1 MADNPQKKPHATPG
15 KSLVDKVIDLA
26 LGAGGGAV
34 TLLSGL
40 LAAVLILYSGYVLYD
55 SFATERAA
63 SSSAWDLL
71 QFKPEILDDTE
82 TPLSAPELAKI
93 IKDYRAW
100 LTVYDTNIDY
110 PVVQYTNDL
119 YYASHDV
126 YQNNSLT
133 GAIYLAAGNN
143 PDFSDSYNVIYG
155 HHMDSSAMFG
165 GLDKMTGS
173 ETGVIVTGED
183 IYDVQFFAVVKTD
196 AYENRIYNVG
206 NRMDDVLAFLRS
218 GGEGGVGVGTEV
230 VYFNEE
236 AASDAERL
244 VALSTCASA
253 VTSGRLV
260 VIGKM
265 TKRIVMKD
273 ITVTKVWDDEDNQDG
288 IRPASLTLTASDGTE
303 AVLTEENEWTAT
315 VSVRKFDNLG
325 EVCYTWE
332 EKNMPAG
339 YTVTGNV
346 TNGDETTITNRHEP
360 AIVSA
365 SVHKVWIDDDNRDGI
380 RPESLSVALSDGQ
393 HTVTLSEANGWTA
406 GVENLPKYSEGKEI
420 AYTWTEAETTGY
432 TLTSSRTEGMLTT
445 LTNTHVPA
453 TAAVSVEKIWED
465 GNNRDGIRS
474 TSVTASLYGN
484 GKVAGT
490 VTLTAEN
497 NWKGSIDGLLVYE
510 KGQPIDYRWTEE
522 SVPEGYVLTVSEDGK
537 TLTNTHTPAVK
548 ALTVTKIWDDND
560 NQDGVRPAS
569 LWVSLNSGLSVELNE
584 ANRWTETV
592 EGLPVYDG
600 GQEIEYTWTETG
612 VTGYTLTGA
621 VTNGSLTTLTNRHET
636 DTTVATVVKEW
647 DDDGNR
653 DGIRPSSIDVILK
666 ANGREIRTEELSE
679 KNGWTATASGL
690 DLNEDGKAIAYTW
703 AEPDTEGYTS
713 SQSVNGT
720 TTTITNTH
728 KPETKALTVCKS
740 WNDQDNQD
748 GIRPSSV
755 TAILLAG
762 SAPVQRITLSA
773 ENEWSGTVEDL
784 PVYGNGAEISYTWTE
799 ENVEGY
805 TPESRTEGNVT
816 TLVNTHEPE
825 TFSLTALKVWDDD
838 HNRDGIRPASVTAA
852 LYADGE
858 KLLDVELKEENGW
871 SAAVDGL
878 DRYSDGVEIEYSW
891 QEENVP
897 EGYTSSVENNIITNT
912 HIPAAASLRVV
923 KIWDDDEDRDRIRP
937 STLKVMLLADGVP
950 VPGGEKALN
959 ETNGWTAEMEN
970 LPVYANGQKIVYTW
984 KEEEVNGYTVN
995 SAEEGTVTTLTNT
1008 HQIDT
1013 LTLTILKIWDD
1024 DDNRDGIRPETLTVT
1039 LLADGKEAQ
1048 TVDLSEQNRWSAA
1061 VTVPA
1066 KDRGTAIVYSWAEPR
1081 VSGYTFSQESDQTA
1095 TTFINTHK
1103 PATTRRIATKVWD
1116 DVDDQ
1121 DGVRPGALNVYL
1133 FADGDLLETYVLN
1146 EENEWTCT
1154 VEDLPVYDHGK
1165 AIAYTWR
1172 EDRLEEYTRE
1182 DGYPNGKT
1190 STNGITTTFT
1200 NKREPMLTAL
1210 TVRKVW
1216 DDRENHDGLRPDQ
1229 LALTLLANGE
1239 AVQHIQMNEE
1249 NGWTVTVEDL
1259 PCFAAGKEI
1268 VYSWT
1273 EEPVEGYVLT
1283 SIAQAG
1289 ETTVLTNTHENETT
1303 VATVVKVWDDDDDR
1317 DGLRPSSLRVTLN
1330 ADGQA
1335 VKTVLLN
1342 EDNSWT
1348 ATVENLTKY
1357 NGEAEIV
1364 YTWMEE
1370 EINGYTANFIT
1381 EGNTTTIINTH
1392 EIITAPITVVKVWD
1406 DQDNQDGIRPSR
1418 LYVTLS
1424 IGETVELNESNGW
1437 TATVND
1443 LPVYAYGGRRIIYS
1457 WSEPSV
1463 EGYSQTGNETVI
1475 VEDGKRITTLTNTHE
1490 PMMTELTVKKVWR
1503 DAADPT
1509 ARPLVLSVFLTGGD
1523 NAWRVTL
1530 DASNNW
1536 SASVTVPMYQ
1546 NGRQI
1551 AYIWTEGRVNGYKG
1565 SMTTFGNVTTF
1576 INTRVIMPGLNP
1588 PRPVQPT
1595 NPDET
1600 IDEISIPLGLGQT
1613 VINVGDCLE

>member
-1 MADNPQKKPHATPG
+1 MADNPQKKPHATPT

-71 QFKPEILDDTE
+71 QFKPEIFDDME
-82 TPLSAPELAKI
+82 TPLYGQELSEI
-93 IKDYRAW
+93 NKDYRAW

-110 PVVQYTNDL
+110 PVVQGPNDL
-119 YYASHDV
+119 YYASHDI
-126 YQNNSLT
+126 YRNDSLT
-133 GAIYLAAGNN
+133 GAIYLAAGNS
-143 PDFSDSYNVIYG
+143 PDFSDTYNVIYG

-165 GLDKMTGS
+165 GLDKMTGD
-173 ETGVIVTGED
+173 ETGIIITSED

-196 AYENRIYNVG
+196 AYENMIYNVG

-230 VYFNEE
+230 VYFNE
-236 AASDAERL
+236 AAAADAERL

-265 TKRIVMKD
+265 TRRIVMKD
-273 ITVTKVWDDEDNQDG
+273 ITVTKVWDDHNNQDG
-288 IRPASLTLTASDGTE
+288 LRPATLTLTASDGTE
-303 AVLTEENEWTAT
+303 AVLSEENGWTAT

-325 EVCYTWE
+325 EVRYTWE
-332 EKNMPAG
+332 EKNVPSG

-346 TNGDETTITNRHEP
+346 TDGDETTVTNRHEP
-360 AIVSA
+360 ATVSV
-365 SVHKVWIDDDNRDGI
+365 SVRKVWNDDDNRDGI
-380 RPESLSVALSDGQ
+380 RPESLCIALSDGQ

-406 GVENLPKYSEGKEI
+406 GVENLPKFSEGKEI
-420 AYTWTEAETTGY
+420 AYTWTEAETAGY
-432 TLTSSRTEGMLTT
+432 TLTNSRTEGMLTI
-445 LTNTHVPA
+445 LINTHVPA

-465 GNNRDGIRS
+465 GNNRDGIRPA
-474 TSVTASLYGN
+474 SVTASLYGN
-484 GKVAGT
+484 GKAAGT

-497 NWKGSIDGLLVYE
+497 GWKDSIEGLLVYE
-510 KGQPIDYRWTEE
+510 NGQPIDYRWTEE
-522 SVPEGYVLTVSEDGK
+522 SVPEGYILTVSEDGK

-548 ALTVTKIWDDND
+548 ALTVTKVWDDND

-600 GQEIEYTWTETG
+600 GQVIEYTWTETG
-612 VTGYTLTGA
+612 VPGYTLTGA

-647 DDDGNR
+647 EDDGNR
-653 DGIRPSSIDVILK
+653 DGIRPASIDVILK
-666 ANGREIRTEELSE
+666 ANGKEIRTEQLSE
-679 KNGWTATASGL
+679 ENGWTVTVSGL
-690 DLNEDGKAIAYTW
+690 DLNEDGEAIVYTW
-703 AEPDTEGYTS
+703 AEPDMEGYMS

-720 TTTITNTH
+720 TTTIINTH
-728 KPETKALTVCKS
+728 NPEKKALTVRKS
-740 WNDQDNQD
+740 WNDYDNQD

-762 SAPVQRITLSA
+762 DTPVHRVTLSE
-773 ENEWSGTVEDL
+773 ENEWSGTAEDL
-784 PVYGNGAEISYTWTE
+784 PVYENGSEISYTWTE
-799 ENVEGY
+799 ESVEGY
-805 TPESRTEGNVT
+805 APESRTEGNVT

-825 TFSLTALKVWDDD
+825 TFRLTAVKVWDDD
-838 HNRDGIRPASVTAA
+838 DNRDGIRPASVTAA
-852 LYADGE
+852 LFADGD
-858 KLLDVELKEENGW
+858 KLLDVELKEETGW

-878 DRYSDGVEIEYSW
+878 DRYRTGAEIEYSW
-891 QEENVP
+891 QEVNVP
-897 EGYTSSVENNIITNT
+897 EGYTSAVEENTITNT
-912 HIPAAASLRVV
+912 HVPAAESLRVV

-937 STLKVMLLADGVP
+937 SALKVTLLANGVP

-959 ETNGWTAEMEN
+959 ESNGWTAEMEN

-1008 HQIDT
+1008 HQVDT
-1013 LTLTILKIWDD
+1013 LTLTVHKIWED

-1048 TVDLSEQNRWSAA
+1048 SVELSERNQWSAA

-1066 KDRGTAIVYSWAEPR
+1066 KDHGTAIVYTWVEPR

-1095 TTFINTHK
+1095 TTFTNTHK
-1103 PATTRRIATKVWD
+1103 PATTRRIVAKVWD
-1116 DVDDQ
+1116 DADDQ
-1121 DGVRPGALNVYL
+1121 DGVRPEALNVYL

-1146 EENEWTCT
+1146 EENRWTYT

-1182 DGYPNGKT
+1182 DGYPDGKT

-1200 NKREPMLTAL
+1200 NKREPALTAL

-1216 DDRENHDGLRPDQ
+1216 DDLENRDGLRPDQ
-1229 LALTLLANGE
+1229 MAVTLLANGE
-1239 AVQHIQMNEE
+1239 VVQQVQLNEE
-1249 NGWTVTVEDL
+1249 NGWTATVKNL

-1268 VYSWT
+1268 IYSWS

-1283 SIAQAG
+1283 GIARAG
-1289 ETTVLTNTHENETT
+1289 ETTVLANTHENENT

-1317 DGLRPSSLRVTLN
+1317 DGLRPSSLTVTLN

-1335 VKTVLLN
+1335 VETVQLN

-1348 ATVENLTKY
+1348 ATIENLTKY
-1357 NGEAEIV
+1357 NGEAEIA
-1364 YTWMEE
+1364 YTWTEE
-1370 EINGYTANFIT
+1370 EIDGYTADFIT
-1381 EGNTTTIINTH
+1381 DGNTTTITNTH

-1424 IGETVELNESNGW
+1424 VGETVELNESNGW

-1457 WSEPSV
+1457 WSEPLV
-1463 EGYSQTGNETVI
+1463 EGYTQTGNETVTA
-1475 VEDGKRITTLTNTHE
+1475 EDGERITTLTNTHE
-1490 PMMTELTVKKVWR
+1490 PMMTELTVNKVWR
-1503 DAADPT
+1503 DAANPA
-1509 ARPLVLSVFLTGGD
+1509 ARPLSLSVFLTGGG
-1523 NAWRVTL
+1523 NTWRVTL
-1530 DASNNW
+1530 DVFNNW
-1536 SASVTVPMYQ
+1536 SASMTVPMYQ
-1546 NGRQI
+1546 NGRRI
-1551 AYIWTEGRVNGYKG
+1551 VYTWTEGMVNGYNA
-1565 SMTTFGNVTTF
+1565 STTTVGNVTTF
-1576 INTRVIMPGLNP
+1576 TNTRIITPGPNP
-1588 PRPVQPT
+1588 PRPVQPVT
-1595 NPDET
+1595 PDET
-1600 IDEISIPLGLGQT
+1600 IDEIGTPLGLGQT
-1613 VINVGDCLE
+1613 YIIIGDCLE